1 MTHDRTDGDVL
12 PLTQEFLSTMLGVL
26 RAGVSSAASIPRK
39 AGMIRYVQGRITIL
53 DRLSLESAACEGYGA
68 VRRHD
73 ARTLGSPT
81 PG

>member
-1 MTHDRTDGDVL
+1 
-12 PLTQEFLSTMLGVL
+12 
-26 RAGVSSAASIPRK
+26 
-39 AGMIRYVQGRITIL
+39 MIHYVQGRITIL